1 MRPQLLIAVALA
13 ASAAAMSWAAP
24 AAAEDSPWTAY
35 LDYAYVY
42 SSAEEDALR
51 ARIDQYGKEAG
62 IRLEDYVPVAFG
74 ARALAESPDPEA
86 DIRRAAIARM
96 LLYLAHGE
104 TREIERSAALIQ
116 RLEDRLERHENRY
129 WYHYILAHR
138 ALEKGR
144 PVDFSAELLDLWLHV
159 VLPLETPYE
168 TLRTLSLSEAPSSG
182 FVAALP
188 YVYENLARMI
198 LIRSPK
204 MGVTTDLDPLGALVR
219 MLHDGRVGAHPDVIP
234 VELSSLAY
242 VERVATRLDGIESDG
257 GSLTFTLAL
266 YEASK
271 HHDAARA
278 TMASHG
284 LGPET
289 IKALRVASGAYEASL
304 DRATFLQG
312 KTAVHIRV
320 LQQLGEVYAAKQ
332 RLGVDPEIEMPLGIE
347 NAMQLYAELNRGSR
361 RAAEQGFDTADL
373 RNSAMRRLWEEIQ
386 ETSLN
391 AADYYL
397 TRSVED
403 PARGDEHARSA
414 ARIYARYL
422 SLFQRFA
429 AQRGGEA
436 VPDSAYF
443 AAYEAARGYGDSL
456 LTYTRGRV
464 SDTEMKQ
471 ASRRYVAALHLFP
484 FDRHVWPGLARALE
498 RQGQENRY
506 LGLARPVAEAVNTS
520 RHVEL
525 WIQHGEPGARAIA
538 ALRRAFSDSQALI
551 YLGFAEEETVAE
563 LESSLA
569 GLRGRRDATRSELDT
584 LSLKRASLGRVG
596 TAPPAAKAD
605 DGRRA
610 RAVDSMQVEALD
622 RKLAETRL
630 LLRRLESQIDA
641 RTRALPLF
649 KATLG
654 TEKLVDELRSRR
666 DHPVHTLLRRMY
678 HENRA

>member
-1 MRPQLLIAVALA
+1 MRPQLLLLIAIALA
-13 ASAAAMSWAAP
+13 LAAP
-24 AAAEDSPWTAY
+24 AAAEESPWTAY
-35 LDYAYVY
+35 LDYAYVF
-42 SSAEEDALR
+42 SSAEEEALR
-51 ARIDQYGKEAG
+51 ARLDQYGQEAG

-74 ARALAESPDPEA
+74 PRALAESADPES
-86 DIRRAAIARM
+86 DMRRAAIAHL
-96 LLYLAHGE
+96 LLYLATGE
-104 TREIERSAALIQ
+104 PDELERSVERIQ
-116 RLEDRLERHENRY
+116 RLKGRLERHENRY

-138 ALEKGR
+138 ALDRGR
-144 PVDFSAELLDLWLHV
+144 PVDFSGELLDLWLHV
-159 VLPLETPYE
+159 VVPLETPYD
-168 TLRTLSLSEAPSSG
+168 TLRTLSLSDAPSSG
-182 FVAALP
+182 FVSALP

-204 MGVTTDLDPLGALVR
+204 MGITTDLDPLGAVVR

-234 VELSSLAY
+234 VELSSRDY

-278 TMASHG
+278 AMARHG

-289 IKALRVASGAYEASL
+289 IEALRVASGAYEAAL
-304 DRATFLQG
+304 GRAQFLQG
-312 KTAVHIRV
+312 KAAVHIRV

-332 RLGVDPEIEMPLGIE
+332 RLGVDPDIEMPFGIE
-347 NAMQLYAELNRGSR
+347 SAIQLYGELKQGSDQ
-361 RAAEQGFDTADL
+361 AALHGYHSADK
-373 RNSAMRRLWEEIQ
+373 RNAAMRRLWEEIQ

-391 AADYYL
+391 AADFYL
-397 TRSVED
+397 TRSVEE
-403 PARGDEHARSA
+403 PHRGDEHARSA

-422 SLFQRFA
+422 SMFQRFA
-429 AQRGGEA
+429 RRKGREA

-464 SDTEMKQ
+464 SATEMQQ

-484 FDRHVWPGLARALE
+484 FDRHVWPGLATALE

-506 LGLARPVAEAVNTS
+506 LALARPVAEAVNTS
-520 RHVEL
+520 RHVDL
-525 WIQHGEPGARAIA
+525 WIQHGEPGAQEIA
-538 ALRRAFSDSQALI
+538 AMRRAFADSQALV
-551 YLGFAEEETVAE
+551 YMGFAEEGTVEE
-563 LESSLA
+563 LESSLSE
-569 GLRGRRDATRSELDT
+569 LRARRDATARELKQLDGQ
-584 LSLKRASLGRVG
+584 RAALGRSDVS
-596 TAPPAAKAD
+596 AAPAARD
-605 DGRRA
+605 PDGRRSGTVNA
-610 RAVDSMQVEALD
+610 MQVEELD
-622 RKLAETRL
+622 RKLAETKLL
-630 LLRRLESQIDA
+630 LLRLEKQIDA

-654 TEKLVDELRSRR
+654 TENLVDELRARR